1 MLEVEG
7 VETYPVKNAENHR
20 TEKYELAQ
28 ETLVVRRSSAKF
40 YLGIKTRTRS
50 ADFSKDDLRIVF
62 TFGKFSFILV
72 QKNELDSSFPE
83 PIKNLAQEQFV
94 YFYIENWHVTEQ
106 NICLTHANK

>member
-28 ETLVVRRSSAKF
+28 EKALVVRRSSAKF

-50 ADFSKDDLRIVF
+50 ADFSKDDLRLVF
-62 TFGKFSFILV
+62 TFGKFY
-72 QKNELDSSFPE
+72 QK
-83 PIKNLAQEQFV
+83 I
-94 YFYIENWHVTEQ
+94 I
-106 NICLTHANK
+106 